1 MGQERAALDA
11 AERRARSQAA
21 CARLLN
27 LPEMAELSGRT
38 VAGYVALAARGEL
51 DPEPAL
57 AAIAARGGRV
67 AYPRVA
73 APASPLA
80 FHLAERAEL
89 VSGRFGLSEPAPH
102 APELDAAALDAVLVP
117 GVAFDAQGRRLG
129 LGGGFYDRT
138 FGVTSRPAAP
148 GSQTRRPPLIGLCY
162 DLQVV
167 AQCPSGPDDVAV
179 DVVVTESRVLRREP
193 AR

>member
-1 MGQERAALDA
+1 MGQERAGLDA

-21 CARLLN
+21 CARLLD
-27 LPEMAELSGRT
+27 LPELADLTGRT
-38 VAGYVALAARGEL
+38 VAGYVALGARGEL
-51 DPEPAL
+51 DPAPAL

-73 APASPLA
+73 APASPLV
-80 FHLAERAEL
+80 FHLAEAAEL

-102 APELDAAALDAVLVP
+102 APELAASALDAVLVP
-117 GVAFDAQGRRLG
+117 GVAFDAGGRRLG

-138 FGVTSRPAAP
+138 FAQAP
-148 GSQTRRPPLIGLCY
+148 RPPLIGLCY

-167 AQCPSGPDDVAV
+167 PDCPAGPGDVPV
-179 DVVVTESRVLRREP
+179 DLVVTESRVLRREP
-193 AR
+193 SR

>member
-1 MGQERAALDA
+1 MGQARAGLDA
-11 AERRARSQAA
+11 ADRRARSQAA

-27 LPEMAELSGRT
+27 LPEMADLTGRM
-38 VAGYVALAARGEL
+38 VAGYVALAERGEL

-80 FHLAERAEL
+80 FHLADRAEL

-102 APELDAAALDAVLVP
+102 APELAAAALDAVLVP
-117 GVAFDAQGRRLG
+117 GVAFDAAGRRLG

-138 FGVTSRPAAP
+138 FGSPALS